1 MGGPPGQ
8 ASSMPEGLARSLTVC
23 CGGGLCNRLQVL
35 ISGLALAEATG
46 RAFRMLWPLND
57 YCGTPFRSLFVNDWG
72 VADVGQ
78 REVDALAAEAD
89 WRARPEVDWLLV
101 RTPHVIV
108 RHNSWMIRPER
119 YPGHEPLRARCTELF
134 EQLEPD
140 PEVRERIHRFRR
152 EHFRPEMIGV
162 HLRRGDLLRVRPDT
176 TANTAAA
183 IARVERFLAARPA
196 AGIFLCTDDG
206 GVDPATRDVRY
217 EGVRERFERRF
228 GDRVVGTRPRSLDRA
243 GLESTQ
249 DAVVDLF
256 LLRGTQMFVGTRGSS
271 FSDVAMLGRQVPAVF
286 CGAAAPGYRRFEL
299 LAKMTGLYYLLGVIG
314 RWRYGRWIPFANLWM
329 WHLEKRLPECCRSPW
344 KRL

>member
-1 MGGPPGQ
+1 MGGPAGQ
-8 ASSMPEGLARSLTVC
+8 ASPMPEGLARSFTVC
-23 CGGGLCNRLQVL
+23 CGGGLSNRLQVL

-57 YCGTPFRSLFVNDWG
+57 HCGTPFPALFANEWG

-78 REVDALAAEAD
+78 REVDALPAEAD
-89 WRARPEVDWLLV
+89 WRARPLVDWLLV

-134 EQLEPD
+134 EQLEPAPD
-140 PEVRERIHRFRR
+140 VRERIRRFRR
-152 EHFRPEMIGV
+152 EYFRSEMIGV

-176 TANTAAA
+176 TANTAVA
-183 IARVERFLAARPA
+183 IAQVERFLVARPA
-196 AGIFLCTDDG
+196 AGILLCTDDG
-206 GVDPATRDVRY
+206 AVDPVTRDVYY
-217 EGVRERFERRF
+217 EGVRELFERRF
-228 GDRVVGTRPRSLDRA
+228 GDRVVCTRPRSLDRA
-243 GLESTQ
+243 RLETTQ

-256 LLRGTQMFVGTRGSS
+256 LLRGTQMFVGSRGST
-271 FSDVAMLGRQVPAVF
+271 FSDVAVLGRQVPAVF
-286 CGAAAPGYRRFEL
+286 CGAAPSGYRRFER
-299 LAKMTGLYYLLGVIG
+299 LAKMTGLYYLLRVVG

-329 WHLEKRLPECCRSPW
+329 WLLEKRLPERCRSPW